1 MKAVI
6 KNPKSGQGGG
16 GGGGLFPPIFWRCIA
31 HDSC

>member
-6 KNPKSGQGGG
+6 KNPKSGQG

>member
-6 KNPKSGQGGG
+6 KNPKSGQ

>member
-6 KNPKSGQGGG
+6 KNPKSGQGG